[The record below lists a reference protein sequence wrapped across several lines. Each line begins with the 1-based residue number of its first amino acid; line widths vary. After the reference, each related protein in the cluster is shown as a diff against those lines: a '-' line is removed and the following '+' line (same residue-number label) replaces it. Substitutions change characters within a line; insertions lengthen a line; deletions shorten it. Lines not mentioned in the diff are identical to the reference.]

1 MTSASTWAV
10 DIPMVPIRFMGYC
23 KYQVCALSCISVILQ
38 SKMKRGRK
46 KRSLSRR
53 AEIWFKALQTC
64 LLWEWTAEEIFH
76 G

>member
-46 KRSLSRR
+46 KTKSEQKSRD
-53 AEIWFKALQTC
+53 LV
-64 LLWEWTAEEIFH
+64 
-76 G
+76 